1 MRRGVER
8 LVPAG
13 AFAGFVVSAVVVAAL
28 LGSAQRQGIAALE
41 EALLREVTAIAG
53 SQDQRVQAGFTSAA
67 AFLERL
73 EEPFTFEV
81 GDERDARG
89 LQELTD
95 LLGANLRGGFFL
107 VDTTGTI
114 TQALAPAV
122 DRVGARYEWPGFDVA
137 RLLRGGGMRLP
148 VGPGLTTREPVS
160 PVIFALRED
169 PFDPT
174 SAVRGGF
181 VFEDVV
187 AVDSPFNEEI
197 GPLRHGETGEYLFYD
212 SQGTV
217 VAANDPSLV
226 AERVDDE
233 RLVSLPAGVHRLAD
247 WVVVIAEV
255 PAAGWRVAFRQDA
268 AEFEEPLSQP
278 LQVVGAL
285 LVLVLLA
292 GGAVATLLLHRRAR
306 TAKLEQERLRH
317 LAESQQELVSIVS
330 HELRTPV
337 AGVVGFLETSL
348 DHWDAM
354 EDADRRDAVRR
365 AVSNARRLQALTR
378 DVLDMQSLEAGRMSY
393 VMGPL
398 DLVEEVRVAVDATRD
413 LEPECPVTL
422 DAPTGPLWVHG
433 DPDRLQ
439 QVLGNLI
446 DNARRSSPA
455 LEPVEVS
462 LAGDAEGEEV
472 VLSVTDRGP
481 GILADLKDRIFD
493 RFVRGQAD
501 AVSGTGLGLYIARQ
515 VVEAHGGRI
524 SVTNLPGR
532 GARFE
537 IRLPRLSAPG
547 ESKGDPQVDEQADQ
561 QATVPVARREGRGRR
576 RGGEEQGDGP
586 DPVGGLP
593 GAR

>member
-1 MRRGVER
+1 MRRVVER

-41 EALLREVTAIAG
+41 EALRGEVTAIAG

-89 LQELTD
+89 LQELTN
-95 LLGANLRGGFFL
+95 LLGATLRGGFFL
-107 VDTTGTI
+107 VDATGTI
-114 TQALAPAV
+114 TQALEPAV
-122 DRVGARYEWPGFDVA
+122 DRVGTRYEWPGFDVA

-148 VGPGLTTREPVS
+148 VGAGLTTREPVS

-187 AVDSPFNEEI
+187 AVDSAFNEEI

-247 WVVVIAEV
+247 RVVVIAEV

-268 AEFEEPLSQP
+268 AEFEEPLAQP

-306 TAKLEQERLRH
+306 NAKLEQERLRH
-317 LAESQQELVSIVS
+317 LAESQQEFVSIVS

-337 AGVVGFLETSL
+337 AGVLGFLETSL

-378 DVLDMQSLEAGRMSY
+378 DVLDMQSIEAGRMSY

-398 DLVEEVRVAVDATRD
+398 DLVAQARLAVDATRD
-413 LEPECPVTL
+413 LDPERPVTL
-422 DAPTGPLWVHG
+422 DAPTGPLWVQG

-462 LAGDAEGEEV
+462 VAGDDEGEEV

-481 GILADLKDRIFD
+481 GILADLRDRIFD

-524 SVTNLPGR
+524 SATNLPGR

-537 IRLPRLSAPG
+537 IRLPRLSTPG
-547 ESKGDPQVDEQADQ
+547 DSQVDSQVDEQADQ
-561 QATVPVARREGRGRR
+561 QATVPPARREGRGRR